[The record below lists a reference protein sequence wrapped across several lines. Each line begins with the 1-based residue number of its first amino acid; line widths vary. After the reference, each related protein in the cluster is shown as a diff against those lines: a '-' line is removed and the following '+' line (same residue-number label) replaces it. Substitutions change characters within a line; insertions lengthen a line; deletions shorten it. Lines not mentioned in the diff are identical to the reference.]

1 MTKTPARGQERGAA
15 LIEAALT
22 IPLLLLVAVGIF
34 EFGRAYQTWQVLTNA
49 AREAARYAVTPGAT
63 ADNAQ
68 TIAQTYMT
76 NGALSEAESAAVAV
90 DQAVP
95 LPGGVGN
102 ATTVTITYPF
112 SFMYLQPIAALVSG
126 TPAGAPLTM
135 TATTT
140 MRNE

>member
-49 AREAARYAVTPGAT
+49 AREAARYSVTPNSTVG
-63 ADNAQ
+63 DAQ
-68 TIAQTYMT
+68 TIARTYMT
-76 NGALSEAESAAVAV
+76 NGALSEADGAGIAV
-90 DQAVP
+90 DKTVP
-95 LPGGVGN
+95 LPTGVGT
-102 ATTVTITYPF
+102 ASRVTITYPF

-135 TATTT
+135 TATAT